1 MRDGSDRVGLPYN
14 PHAYPTMDHEHAY
27 PRRSRNCL
35 GIGGGKRSPGWVAA
49 LPTCPP
55 QRRFFFSA
63 GNFLLGE
70 FLNVYDVDGER
81 SNLPIGGRGPRV
93 PLQPTITFFGLGY
106 MLVAYDS
113 HDKHPCP
120 LSTIFPHRK
129 IKGYGEEPND
139 SLQSAKWYAVFDN
152 QAACVSTED
161 YILYQLAH
169 VSPYFNVEIFF
180 PFFSFPMVFIF
191 FLRSSQEL
199 EPSDFIS
206 SSSHITTP
214 HPCYQN
220 T

>member
-1 MRDGSDRVGLPYN
+1 MNMHTHAGVGIVSVL
-14 PHAYPTMDHEHAY
+14 
-27 PRRSRNCL
+27 
-35 GIGGGKRSPGWVAA
+35 GGKKIPGLGSGTSHLSPPA
-49 LPTCPP
+49 P
-55 QRRFFFSA
+55 FFFSA

-169 VSPYFNVEIFF
+169 VSPYFNVESFF
-180 PFFSFPMVFIF
+180 LFSVSPWFFFFSFVRPK
-191 FLRSSQEL
+191 
-199 EPSDFIS
+199 
-206 SSSHITTP
+206 
-214 HPCYQN
+214 N
-220 T
+220 